1 MSTRELSIREAIRE
15 GIREEMASDERIF
28 LMGENVAEAGGIFK
42 LTEGLLSEFGPS
54 RVIDTPISEEG
65 FVGMAV
71 GAALTGMRPIVE
83 VMFIDFIT
91 LAMDP
96 IINQAAHIRYMTGG
110 QATVPL
116 TIRTTLGAGRSS
128 AAQHSQSLH
137 AWFCHVPGL
146 KVVLPSTPYDAKG
159 LIKSAIRDDN
169 TVMFIEDKMMYD
181 FKGPVPQETYT
192 LPLGVADIKRVGE
205 DLTIIATSSMVQ
217 EALKAADQLDA
228 DGVHA
233 EVIDPRTLVPLD
245 KETLV
250 RSAIKTGRVI
260 VVDEGYRSY
269 GVTSELATTILEQA
283 FYYLICPIV
292 RIGALDVPVPFSK
305 PLEDATIPSA
315 SQIVAAAK
323 HLVNEKA

>member
-1 MSTRELSIREAIRE
+1 MSTRELTIREAIRE
-15 GIREEMASDERIF
+15 GIREEMAGDERIF

-42 LTEGLLSEFGPS
+42 LTEGLLADFGSS

-96 IINQAAHIRYMTGG
+96 IVNQAAHIRYMTGG

-159 LIKSAIRDDN
+159 LIKTAIRDDN
-169 TVMFIEDKMMYD
+169 PVMFIEDKMAYD
-181 FKGPVPQETYT
+181 YKGPVPDETYT
-192 LPLGVADIKRVGE
+192 VPFGVADVKREGHDVT
-205 DLTIIATSSMVQ
+205 LIATSSMVH
-217 EALKAADQLDA
+217 EALNAAETLSLE
-228 DGVHA
+228 GISA

-245 KETLV
+245 KKTLV
-250 RSAIKTGRVI
+250 DSAIKTGRVI
-260 VVDEGYRSY
+260 IVDEGYRSY
-269 GVTSELATTILEQA
+269 GITAELGMSILEDA
-283 FYYLICPIV
+283 FYYLRVPIT
-292 RIGALDVPVPFSK
+292 RIGAYDVPVPFSK
-305 PLEDATIPSA
+305 PLEDATIPTA
-315 SQIVAAAK
+315 DEIVDTAKRLMSQEA
-323 HLVNEKA
+323 